1 MIVNINK
8 EFAIRCQR
16 KRISYNGFPEYP
28 ERSLRQK
35 NPGFPQQIML
45 KICNILIIN
54 VIILLK
60 IE

>member
-28 ERSLRQK
+28 ERFIRDSR
-35 NPGFPQQIML
+35 QQIML
-45 KICNILIIN
+45 KICNIFIIN
-54 VIILLK
+54 IIILLK

>member
-28 ERSLRQK
+28 ERFLRQK
-35 NPGFPQQIML
+35 IRDSRQQIML
-45 KICNILIIN
+45 KLSLIHI
-54 VIILLK
+54 
-60 IE
+60 

>member
-28 ERSLRQK
+28 ERFLRQK
-35 NPGFPQQIML
+35 IRDSRQQIMS
-45 KICNILIIN
+45 KICNIFIIN
-54 VIILLK
+54 TIILLK

>member
-8 EFAIRCQR
+8 EFAIRCQGKESVTTVFR
-16 KRISYNGFPEYP
+16 NTRNVLSVKKIRDS
-28 ERSLRQK
+28 R
-35 NPGFPQQIML
+35 QQIML

>member
-28 ERSLRQK
+28 
-35 NPGFPQQIML
+35 
-45 KICNILIIN
+45 ICNILIIN

>member
-16 KRISYNGFPEYP
+16 KRISFSVKKI
-28 ERSLRQK
+28 RDSR
-35 NPGFPQQIML
+35 QQIML
-45 KICNILIIN
+45 KICNIFIIN
-54 VIILLK
+54 IIILLR

>member
-28 ERSLRQK
+28 ERFLRQK
-35 NPGFPQQIML
+35 NPGFPPADYVKDM
-45 KICNILIIN
+45 
-54 VIILLK
+54 
-60 IE
+60 